1 MSTPI
6 YTMSTTTLR
15 IRRDTYEKLKT
26 LSATFSIPMIELV
39 KRIIDYVY
47 RLPRSELVKILFL
60 SDTEEPQRLP
70 FPSPPDAAR
79 DSEKR
84 RREEDREEAAGSS
97 LLSELESNPWVQII
111 RQTHR

>member
-26 LSATFSIPMIELV
+26 LSATFSVPMIELV

-47 RLPRSELVKILFL
+47 RLPRDELVKVLFL
-60 SDTEEPQRLP
+60 SDSEEPQRTPL
-70 FPSPPDAAR
+70 SPPR
-79 DSEKR
+79 TGTVEGREGK
-84 RREEDREEAAGSS
+84 REETAGSS